1 MAQLFFDRIIDGL
14 GNTQKMGQPK
24 GRANNNFSR
33 SWNLCVLNDNK
44 KIINRSASF
53 WLDFAAPANAQLEV
67 INKHLHHVEV
77 GVEGNQHPW
86 PAELWWGQGD
96 NWPPPPLRIWVHLEA
111 KTCSIIWPPNTSNES
126 YTFSVEADWVVLRT
140 GFLECHIKIK
150 YYQPFWCWTF
160 LITHEFG
167 QIFSSFALKICYSV
181 KSWGNQTENDIFL
194 DNMAFIWIKLSIST
208 LKGMETLKTPVSN
221 SHLSR
226 SNTSGP

>member
-1 MAQLFFDRIIDGL
+1 MVQLFFDRIIDGL
-14 GNTQKMGQPK
+14 GNNQKMGQPK

-96 NWPPPPLRIWVHLEA
+96 NWQFD
-111 KTCSIIWPPNTSNES
+111 NF
-126 YTFSVEADWVVLRT
+126 YTKRDGNFENSCQQV
-140 GFLECHIKIK
+140 
-150 YYQPFWCWTF
+150 
-160 LITHEFG
+160 
-167 QIFSSFALKICYSV
+167 SSFKLKYIRPLSNLANLLWSLNLQGYFAVICARLTKVCWPLVPDLWS
-181 KSWGNQTENDIFL
+181 ST
-194 DNMAFIWIKLSIST
+194 IKKIT
-208 LKGMETLKTPVSN
+208 AE
-221 SHLSR
+221 
-226 SNTSGP
+226 